1 MSAKPQRPSSSD
13 STHSRRVN
21 QQRNRSTFDHRNKK
35 KKRKQTAR
43 RNRSES
49 PPAICLDGG
58 TILACITP
66 QPTVHSWGPDP
77 ICPSSRFKLNQ
88 DLASGES
95 WANGRRASPVSR
107 LSGSRPSA
115 EFASADG
122 AANGGQ
128 AMARWMTLAIEAVAV
143 SGMAAPWLGGDGRG
157 VAMIQGRDDIG
168 WRYGRCVSC
177 CSSACALMRITIS
190 ALTSRSLH
198 CGDEGLSKQWVS
210 CSGIRASSLTKTLPT
225 AWESQE
231 LGSWIP
237 RLASQLLGAFPLIS
251 TAT

>member
-21 QQRNRSTFDHRNKK
+21 QQRNRPTFDHRNEK

-58 TILACITP
+58 AILACITPQPNP

-88 DLASGES
+88 DLAFAQGES
-95 WANGRRASPVSR
+95 WANGRRASPASR

-143 SGMAAPWLGGDGRG
+143 SGMAAPWLGGDGRRCHDTG
-157 VAMIQGRDDIG
+157 TGRHWMALRALCIML
-168 WRYGRCVSC
+168 R
-177 CSSACALMRITIS
+177 SACALMRITIS
-190 ALTSRSLH
+190 ALTSRALH

-210 CSGIRASSLTKTLPT
+210 RSGIEHLH
-225 AWESQE
+225 
-231 LGSWIP
+231 
-237 RLASQLLGAFPLIS
+237 
-251 TAT
+251 